1 LYLSDFQLSGEST
14 AAGGESTDASGESAA
29 AGGEST
35 DASGE
40 SAAAG
45 GESSRVTK
53 EGSSHHLSNVHNRT
67 EVEEA
72 EEEKVI
78 ADIVE
83 TAITKSDACVLKLRT
98 RNFVSLFNRKC
109 IILQIIKIIM

>member
-1 LYLSDFQLSGEST
+1 MYLSDFQLSGEST

-35 DASGE
+35 DAS
-40 SAAAG
+40 

-98 RNFVSLFNRKC
+98 RYFVSLFNRKC